1 MSVVATVPQQ
11 KALSIQ
17 DRARADAFDH
27 SGHQNVIL
35 HLAGRGDD
43 VAAWWTPHRDKDLD
57 MFWKS
62 ESLLAGAVYSIAAK
76 VASLPWT
83 LKGPE
88 RQVRR
93 YQEMFVESEL
103 GGGWVSLIFKF
114 AEDLLTQDN
123 GGFIEILREPGQSED
138 VPAAGLA
145 HLDARRCTRT
155 SDPIYPVVY
164 DSFKTG
170 KQHKLKWWQVLSI
183 ADMPSPR
190 EEMKGVG
197 FCAVSRVLRA
207 AQTLRDIA
215 TYKHQKLSGKRAPAF
230 MFVQGMRRGALKENI
245 DTVMRE
251 QRDRGFSHWTAPIPI
266 ASPDPAVPLRV
277 QLVELA
283 GLPDGYDEET
293 TFKWY
298 VAQLALGFGVDYGE
312 FAPLPGAA
320 LGTATQSVVQA
331 EKARGKGP
339 GSLLH
344 ALEHAINWSGI
355 LPRSVS
361 FTFSSKDSREERETA
376 EISELRART
385 IKQLIESGAL
395 TPEAAI
401 QVLADWGEVPQ
412 AFISTDITED
422 VSATDNVPLEYQN
435 RGALQGAYSTNP
447 ANANGNTSVGNVTG
461 ERQQEQGGN
470 QQ

>member
-1 MSVVATVPQQ
+1 MPMSIVASVPQQ

-17 DRARADAFDH
+17 DRATSEALEKA
-27 SGHQNVIL
+27 SYSPL
-35 HLAGRGDD
+35 LLYLAGRGDD
-43 VAAWWTPHRDKDLD
+43 VAAWWTPQRDKDLD

-62 ESLLAGAVYSIAAK
+62 EALLAGAVYSIAAK
-76 VASLPWT
+76 VASLPWS

-93 YQEMFVESEL
+93 YQQMFVESEM
-103 GGGWVSLIFKF
+103 GNGWVTLIYKF
-114 AEDLLTQDN
+114 VEDLLTQDN
-123 GGFIEILREPGQSED
+123 GGFIEILRGPDED
-138 VPAAGLA
+138 ENTPAAGLA
-145 HLDARRCTRT
+145 HLDAARCIRT
-155 SDPIYPVVY
+155 SDPVYPVVY
-164 DSFKTG
+164 NSYRTG
-170 KQHKLKWWQVLSI
+170 KQHKLAWWQVISLS
-183 ADMPSPR
+183 DMPSPR

-245 DTVMRE
+245 DTVMQE
-251 QRDRGFSHWTAPIPI
+251 QRDLGFSHWTSPIPI

-320 LGTATQSVVQA
+320 LGTATQAVVQA

-355 LPRSVS
+355 LPQSIS
-361 FTFSSKDSREERETA
+361 FSFSSKDAREQRETA

-385 IKQLIESGAL
+385 IKQLVDSGTLSPQAAL
-395 TPEAAI
+395 

-412 AFISTDITED
+412 EFISNDVTED
-422 VSATDNVPLEYQN
+422 VIATDDVPLEYQN
-435 RGALQGAYSTNP
+435 RGAVSTAYAVGTGN
-447 ANANGNTSVGNVTG
+447 NGDQNRGQENV
-461 ERQQEQGGN
+461 
-470 QQ
+470 